1 MNLSG
6 LKINFLG
13 DSITEGHG
21 TSDMKTKNVAAC
33 LERISGATV
42 RNYGV
47 GGTRIAMQRDQEGL
61 DFVTRSMSMDDD
73 ADVIIIFGGTNDF
86 GHGMARLGT
95 FGTMDPRTFYG
106 ALRTLCENM
115 LNKYPEAEIVFLT
128 PLHRCFENDVYS
140 PLDHFS
146 REGNLE
152 RYCEIIKEVANYYAL
167 PVLDLYNTSGIQPN
181 VEIMKQR
188 YMPDGL
194 HLNDEGAMKVAKRI
208 YGFLQTL

>member
-1 MNLSG
+1 
-6 LKINFLG
+6 
-13 DSITEGHG
+13 
-21 TSDMKTKNVAAC
+21 
-33 LERISGATV
+33 
-42 RNYGV
+42 
-47 GGTRIAMQRDQEGL
+47 
-61 DFVTRSMSMDDD
+61 
-73 ADVIIIFGGTNDF
+73 
-86 GHGMARLGT
+86 
-95 FGTMDPRTFYG
+95 
-106 ALRTLCENM
+106 M
-115 LNKYPEAEIVFLT
+115 LNKYPNAEIVFLT